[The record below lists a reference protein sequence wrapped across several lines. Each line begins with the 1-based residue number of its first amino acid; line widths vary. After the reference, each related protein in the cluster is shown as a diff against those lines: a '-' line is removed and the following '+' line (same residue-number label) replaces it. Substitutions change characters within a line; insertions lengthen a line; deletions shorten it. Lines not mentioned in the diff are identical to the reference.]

1 MAAGVEV
8 ETHHDQ
14 LTAVRRVLDGADE
27 ALLGVAFVERRGVN
41 LLERQLAAL
50 GRGGRL
56 VATTAFGTTTGPGLE
71 TAAAFGL
78 SVRVLNASRGTF
90 HPKLY
95 VARHGDRIAAAI
107 GSANLTGGL
116 IANVE
121 AVAVLAGERDAPALA
136 RLWELAESWWV
147 HDDAVDW
154 APGRLPAAAEVL
166 SPELLAAIR
175 AAVATDPVIST
186 LSSANPNRVHDVT
199 PDGVWVETSRSR
211 ALGRPPQLVPAWMIQ
226 IAWEW
231 LTAHGTLANRH
242 LLDKDGLNV
251 KRSSFVC
258 ALLARLPGVRVL
270 STRPVELALTPR
282 QRL

>member
-1 MAAGVEV
+1 VPGVEV
-8 ETHHDQ
+8 ETHRDQ
-14 LTAVRRVLDGADE
+14 LAAVRRVLDGADE

-50 GRGGRL
+50 GSGGRL
-56 VATTAFGTTTGPGLE
+56 VATTAFGTTTAPGLE

-78 SVRVLNASRGTF
+78 SVRVLNPSRGTF

-121 AVAVLAGERDAPALA
+121 AVAVLVGERNAPPLA
-136 RLWELAESWWV
+136 RLWDVAESWWA
-147 HDDAVDW
+147 HDDAIDW
-154 APGRLPAAAEVL
+154 APGRLPAPAEVL
-166 SPELLAAIR
+166 PPELLAAIR

-186 LSSANPNRVHDVT
+186 LSSANPNWVHDIT
-199 PDGVWVETSRSR
+199 PDGVWVETTRSQ

-282 QRL
+282 RRL